1 MSLKEAYFVFVKRF
15 ESTNRLKLTSYQ
27 LILGY
32 WTDELVK
39 QVVLT
44 RLA

>member
-1 MSLKEAYFVFVKRF
+1 MSLKEAYLVFVKRF
-15 ESTNRLKLTSYQ
+15 ESTNRLKITSYQ
-27 LILGY
+27 FILGF

-39 QVVLT
+39 QAVLT